1 MQYAKKLY
9 IENFRCIDKLEISL
23 NNMNIFVGRN
33 NTGKTSIIE
42 ALTLILT
49 SFKKYKDVLGEE
61 ILNTIRG
68 SPEYLVKH
76 NSEYANISLEFEDG
90 VNTSM
95 YMIKKPESAKK
106 IPLKDIFIE
115 TYEQLLTTSAEEDF
129 NATIRRLKRD
139 IEYLTLKRET
149 EYFTSER
156 DIEYPTQSR
165 VLHLRRKL
173 EEMTKNKDN
182 YIELYRRKL
191 EEELRLAGVTL
202 VNENILNSFLFRG
215 HDRKIFYNEEILEA
229 MEKKIGYVYI
239 RTYRAEDLLEYLEE
253 NNIGALVDLL
263 EILRKNVNY
272 LVDYRRGLL
281 LIRQNHGQVWV
292 PARVVGDGLKA
303 LIEVVAPIY
312 MGASYVII
320 EEPEIHMHPGYL
332 NAYVNELLNALEK
345 PSVQLFMTTHSIEF
359 LDILLS
365 KLSERGLL
373 EKLNLIR
380 LYRAEDGID
389 YEELNGEEALKE
401 RDLIKGDLRGI

>member
-49 SFKKYKDVLGEE
+49 SFKKYKDVLGKE
-61 ILNTIRG
+61 ILDTIRG

-95 YMIKKPESAKK
+95 YMIKKPESVKK

-129 NATIRRLKRD
+129 NAAIRRLKRE
-139 IEYLTLKRET
+139 I

-156 DIEYPTQSR
+156 EIEYPTRSR
-165 VLHLRRKL
+165 VLYLRRKL
-173 EEMTKNKDN
+173 EEMTENKDS

-202 VNENILNSFLFRG
+202 VNENVLNSFLFRE

-332 NAYVNELLNALEK
+332 NAYVDELLNALEK

-365 KLSERGLL
+365 KLNERGLL

-380 LYRAEDGID
+380 LYRAGDGID